1 MIPPPRD
8 LDELRLRAEA
18 LAGRS
23 LESIARD
30 LAVPSPVVGVRTKGK
45 LGALIERALGASA
58 GSQALPD
65 FPHLGVELKTIPVDA
80 ALRPRESTYV
90 CRIDLAEADR
100 AEWRDSW
107 VRAKLAHVLWVPLVD
122 WTTVGV
128 PVFWR
133 PSEDEEAILRA
144 DFEELMGTI
153 GAGRIEDLTARDG
166 VALQVRPK
174 ARDGRV
180 RTIVYDRDGEP
191 VATVP
196 RGFYLRARFTGALL
210 RRGPGS
216 RVEGPR
222 SLRPRNRASALA

>member
-1 MIPPPRD
+1 MISPPRD

-18 LAGRS
+18 LAGRTI
-23 LESIARD
+23 EAIARE
-30 LAVPSPVVGVRTKGK
+30 LAIEIPVVGVRTKGK
-45 LGALIERALGASA
+45 IGALVERALGASA

-90 CRIDLAEADR
+90 CRIDLGEADR
-100 AEWRDSW
+100 IEWRDSW
-107 VRAKLAHVLWVPLVD
+107 VRAKLAHVLWVPIVE
-122 WTTVGV
+122 WHTVGA

-133 PSEDEEAILRA
+133 PSAEEEAILRA

-191 VATVP
+191 IATVP
-196 RGFYLRARFTGALL
+196 RGFYLRARFTGAVIGA
-210 RRGPGS
+210 R
-216 RVEGPR
+216 
-222 SLRPRNRASALA
+222 